1 MSQKLFVRLSEE
13 ERTALEKMTRSGTGK
28 ARQITRARIL
38 LMADPNQAAF
48 KTQEQ
53 SAHALGISPVT
64 VRLLPFVACAGASL
78 NKAVKRRLWSAR
90 GERPRPGQKPKI
102 TGEIEARL
110 VTLACS
116 EPPEGKSRWTV
127 RLLRDELIRLEVIP
141 DISHVAVHQALK
153 KTNLS
158 RGA

>member
-64 VRLLPFVACAGASL
+64 VCRVCRRFAEQGRE
-78 NKAVKRRLWSAR
+78 KALV
-90 GERPRPGQKPKI
+90 ERPRGAPAAGTKAQNHGRDRSAFGD
-102 TGEIEARL
+102 TGLLGPTRREESLDRA
-110 VTLACS
+110 LA
-116 EPPEGKSRWTV
+116 
-127 RLLRDELIRLEVIP
+127 
-141 DISHVAVHQALK
+141 A
-153 KTNLS
+153 
-158 RGA
+158 

>member
-28 ARQITRARIL
+28 AREITRARIL
-38 LMADPNQAAF
+38 LMADRNQAAL

-64 VRLLPFVACAGASL
+64 VCRVCRRFAEQGRE
-78 NKAVKRRLWSAR
+78 KALV
-90 GERPRPGQKPKI
+90 ERPRPGQKPKI

-116 EPPEGKSRWTV
+116 DPPEGKSRWTV